1 MNKLRPLAAL
11 TLLCLFVSQAQ
22 AVWIWTP
29 QTRRWVNPKYAAKDT
44 PKAQMDWAFGFFE
57 SRDYARAAK
66 EFVRLVRAY
75 PRSELAPEAQYL
87 AGVSFEMLGRLGAAF
102 TAYKQVVEIYPFSG
116 RFKDSVEREFLIA
129 EQFFSG
135 KKLELVGP
143 IKMPALDK
151 AIEVYQHV
159 VNHAPYGEYADQ
171 AQMRLGECYV
181 RQGQYEEANRAFQRV
196 ADEYPDSPLL
206 EKAKF
211 QVAFCAR
218 MLSLKPS
225 YDQSATDE
233 AIGWYEKFI
242 VSHPTS
248 NLLPDAQESLKH
260 LRTIKAEGL
269 AKIARFYEVQ
279 GKPAAAA
286 VYYRDIVDQYPETAP
301 AAQAL
306 ARLKE
311 FEVKGVLKD

>member
-1 MNKLRPLAAL
+1 MAIL
-11 TLLCLFVSQAQ
+11 TFLLLFVSEAQ

-44 PKAQMDWAFGFFE
+44 PKAQMDWALGFFE
-57 SRDYARAAK
+57 QRDYARAAK

-75 PRSELAPEAQYL
+75 PRSELAPEAQFL

-102 TAYKQVVEIYPFSG
+102 TAHKQVVEIYPFSG
-116 RFKDSVEREFLIA
+116 RFKDSVEREFLVG

-135 KKLELVGP
+135 KRLELLGP

-151 AIEVYQHV
+151 AIEIYQHV
-159 VNHAPYGEYADQ
+159 VEHAPYGEYGDR
-171 AQMRLGECYV
+171 AQMRLGECFV
-181 RQGQYEEANRAFQRV
+181 RQARYEEASRAFQRV
-196 ADEYPDSPLL
+196 VDEYPSSALL

-242 VSHPTS
+242 ASHPGS
-248 NLLPDAQESLKH
+248 PLLADAQESLKQ

-269 AKIARFYEVQ
+269 AKIGRFYEVQ

-301 AAQAL
+301 AAEAV
-306 ARLKE
+306 ARLKTLE
-311 FEVKGVLKD
+311 ERGALKR